1 VSMNKILNSDTLND
15 LIEAINDFCRESYT
29 TDIDSICIE
38 LKEKVMSAK
47 NNDILMLLASYLS
60 SADDG
65 DEVIDSL
72 YEFVANCNGF
82 VEADEE
88 ITTEVTK
95 VEFETVLD
103 ECEEKCGL
111 KTCIEKEHYL
121 HVAETNLYNKYREF
135 SIKHK
140 NNKINIIL
148 PRINNNIDVK
158 QYIAEELG
166 AVLYNVLTTKLTP
179 EYIEAEMNRYIPE
192 TIQKTVS
199 TSMLFRRYF
208 YDVVLYQE
216 RKPGIYTEF
225 DEHMKRVINM
235 EFFKRIIVQYL
246 KE

>member
-1 VSMNKILNSDTLND
+1 MSMNKILNSDTLND

-72 YEFVANCNGF
+72 HEFVGNCIGF
-82 VEADEE
+82 VEADEK
-88 ITTEVTK
+88 ITTKVTK
-95 VEFETVLD
+95 EEFETVLD

-166 AVLYNVLTTKLTP
+166 AVLYNVLTTKLSP

-192 TIQKTVS
+192 TIQKTAS
-199 TSMLFRRYF
+199 TSMLFRQYF

-216 RKPGIYTEF
+216 RKPGIYIEF
-225 DEHMKRVINM
+225 DETIERVLHV
-235 EFFKRIIVQYL
+235 EFFMRIILQYL

>member
-1 VSMNKILNSDTLND
+1 MSMNKILNADTLHD
-15 LIEAINDFCRESYT
+15 LIDAINDFCRESYT

-38 LKEKVMSAK
+38 LKEKIMSAK

-72 YEFVANCNGF
+72 YEFVGNCNGF
-82 VEADEE
+82 VEVDEE
-88 ITTEVTK
+88 ITTKVTK

-121 HVAETNLYNKYREF
+121 HVAETDLYNEYREF
-135 SIKHK
+135 AIKNK
-140 NNKINIIL
+140 NNNINIIL

-166 AVLYNVLTTKLTP
+166 AVLYNVLITKLAP

-199 TSMLFRRYF
+199 TSMLFRQYF

>member
-1 VSMNKILNSDTLND
+1 MSLNKILNADTLLD
-15 LIEAINDFCRESYT
+15 LIDAINDFCRESYT
-29 TDIDSICIE
+29 TDIDSICLE
-38 LKEKVMSAK
+38 LKEKVVSAK
-47 NNDILMLLASYLS
+47 NNDLLLLLASYLS

-65 DEVIDSL
+65 DEIIDSL
-72 YEFVANCNGF
+72 YEFVGNCRGF
-82 VEADEE
+82 VEANEE
-88 ITTEVTK
+88 TTTKVTK
-95 VEFETVLD
+95 KEFETVLD

-111 KTCIEKEHYL
+111 RTCIEKEHTL
-121 HVAETNLYNKYREF
+121 HVAETEMYNEYREF

-140 NNKINIIL
+140 NNNINIIL

-166 AVLYNVLTTKLTP
+166 AVLYNVLTTKLAP

-192 TIQKTVS
+192 TIQKTAS
-199 TSMLFRRYF
+199 TSMLFKQYF
-208 YDVVLYQE
+208 YDVVLYKD

-225 DEHMKRVINM
+225 DEHMKRVLNM

>member
-1 VSMNKILNSDTLND
+1 MSMNKILNADTLHD
-15 LIEAINDFCRESYT
+15 LIDAINDFCRESYT
-29 TDIDSICIE
+29 TDIESICIE
-38 LKEKVMSAK
+38 LKEKVASAK
-47 NNDILMLLASYLS
+47 NNDILMLLDSYLS

-72 YEFVANCNGF
+72 YEFVGNCKGF

-88 ITTEVTK
+88 TTAKVTK
-95 VEFETVLD
+95 EEFETVLD

-111 KTCIEKEHYL
+111 KTCIEKEHAL
-121 HVAETNLYNKYREF
+121 HVAETEMYNEYREF

-140 NNKINIIL
+140 NNNINIIL

-166 AVLYNVLTTKLTP
+166 AVLYNVLTTKLAP
-179 EYIEAEMNRYIPE
+179 KYIEAEMNRYIPE
-192 TIQKTVS
+192 TIKKTVS
-199 TSMLFRRYF
+199 TSMLFRQYF
-208 YDVVLYQE
+208 YDVVLYSE
-216 RKPGIYTEF
+216 RKPDVYPKYDAHIK
-225 DEHMKRVINM
+225 HVLSL

>member
-1 VSMNKILNSDTLND
+1 MSMNKILNADTLHD
-15 LIEAINDFCRESYT
+15 LIDAINDFCRESYT
-29 TDIDSICIE
+29 TDIESICIE
-38 LKEKVMSAK
+38 LKEKVASAK
-47 NNDILMLLASYLS
+47 NNDILMLLDSYLS

-72 YEFVANCNGF
+72 YEFVGNCKGF

-88 ITTEVTK
+88 TTAKVTK
-95 VEFETVLD
+95 EEFETVLN

-111 KTCIEKEHYL
+111 KTCIEKEHAL
-121 HVAETNLYNKYREF
+121 HVAETDLYNEYREF

-140 NNKINIIL
+140 NNNINIIL
-148 PRINNNIDVK
+148 PRINNKIDVK

-166 AVLYNVLTTKLTP
+166 AVLYNVLTTKLAP

-192 TIQKTVS
+192 TIQKTAS
-199 TSMLFRRYF
+199 TSILFKQYF
-208 YDVVLYQE
+208 YDVVLYKD

-225 DEHMKRVINM
+225 DEHMERVLNM
-235 EFFKRIIVQYL
+235 EFFKRIIVKYL